1 MRIKNVNFIRSIGFT
16 LIELVIA
23 LAVLAVGLGAFLTLI
38 INSTVRSADPMVYQQ
53 ANSIAQSYL
62 EEALLNSFCDPDL
75 IADCPTTCNAGN
87 VCTNCS
93 ENTGGTETRATF
105 DDVCDYDAIND
116 TAGAIDINSGT
127 ISGLESYNVNVT
139 VNGASANLN
148 GLTSANG
155 QALRVDVRV
164 THDSF
169 SDLDL
174 TISGY
179 KANY

>member
-1 MRIKNVNFIRSIGFT
+1 MRTSHLHSRSLAGFT

-23 LAVLAVGLGAFLTLI
+23 LAVLAVGVGAFFTLI
-38 INSTVRSADPMVYQQ
+38 INSTANSADPMIYQQ
-53 ANSIAQSYL
+53 ANAIAQSYL
-62 EEALLNSFCDPDL
+62 EEALLNSFCDSDL
-75 IADCPTTCNAGN
+75 ISDCPNNCNAGD

-116 TAGAIDINSGT
+116 TAGAVGINPGV
-127 ISGLESYNVNVT
+127 ISGLENFNVDVS
-139 VNGASANLN
+139 VNGGSANLN

-155 QALRVDVRV
+155 QVLRVDVRV
-164 THDSF
+164 THDNF

-179 KANY
+179 KTNY

>member
-1 MRIKNVNFIRSIGFT
+1 MVSKRLKGFT
-16 LIELVIA
+16 LIELTMA

-38 INSTVRSADPMVYQQ
+38 INSTVLSADPMVYQQ

-62 EEALLNSFCDPDL
+62 EEALLNSFCDPDDFSTDCP
-75 IADCPTTCNAGN
+75 ADCDAAAIGVSDICT
-87 VCTNCS
+87 VC
-93 ENTGGTETRATF
+93 GGGAEARSDY

-116 TAGAIDINSGT
+116 TAGAVDINLGT
-127 ISGLESYNVNVT
+127 ISGLERYNVDVT
-139 VNGASANLN
+139 VDGASANLN

>member
-1 MRIKNVNFIRSIGFT
+1 MFSRNNFSGFT

-23 LAVLAVGLGAFLTLI
+23 LVVLGVGVGTFLILI
-38 INSTVRSADPMVYQQ
+38 TETTARSADPMVYQQ
-53 ANSIAQSYL
+53 ANAIAQSYL
-62 EEALLNSFCDPDL
+62 EETLLNSFCDPDDFSTDCP
-75 IADCPTTCNAGN
+75 ADCDNAAIGASDI
-87 VCTNCS
+87 CS
-93 ENTGGTETRATF
+93 VVGGSESRPNY
-105 DDVCDYDAIND
+105 DDVCDYNAIND
-116 TAGAIDINSGT
+116 TAGAVDINSNT
-127 ISGLESYNVNVT
+127 ISGLENYNIDVIVN
-139 VNGASANLN
+139 ASGVSLN

-155 QALRVDVRV
+155 EVLRVDVRV